1 MARSYSNYWDYTLR
15 DYGNRI
21 VVFRIFKVQDKLGV
35 KYSVA
40 INSALAERYPYLVEQ
55 VNARD

>member
-40 INSALAERYPYLVEQ
+40 INSALAERYPYLVE
-55 VNARD
+55 